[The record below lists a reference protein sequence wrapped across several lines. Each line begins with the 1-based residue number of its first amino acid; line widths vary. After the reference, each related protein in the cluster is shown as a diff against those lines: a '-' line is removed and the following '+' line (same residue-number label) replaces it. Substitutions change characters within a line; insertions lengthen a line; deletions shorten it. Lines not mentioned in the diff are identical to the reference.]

1 MVGVGAAS
9 CGPPPPSGVDAGPPH
24 IPCDVE
30 AILKTR
36 CRGCHGAPPSGGAP
50 FSLLT
55 ANDFLAP
62 YAGSTV
68 RERAFG
74 ALESDFMPL
83 NGPPLSAPQKT
94 VMYEWLDA
102 GVPVSSTNCP

>member
-9 CGPPPPSGVDAGPPH
+9 CGPPPPSSVDAGGPH

-30 AILKTR
+30 AILSTR
-36 CRGCHGAPPSGGAP
+36 CRACHGSQPTNGAP
-50 FSLLT
+50 FSLIT
-55 ANDFLAP
+55 ADDFLAP

-83 NGPPLSAPQKT
+83 NGPPLSTAQKT

-102 GVPVSSTNCP
+102 GVPLSTAACP